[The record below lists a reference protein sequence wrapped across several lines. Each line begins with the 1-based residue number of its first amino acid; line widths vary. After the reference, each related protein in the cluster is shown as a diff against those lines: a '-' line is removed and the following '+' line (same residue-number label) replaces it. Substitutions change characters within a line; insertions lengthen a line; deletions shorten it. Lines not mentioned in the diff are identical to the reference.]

1 MRSVFSRCSP
11 RVLLCLLVLL
21 GCAKT
26 REALP
31 RPAPIVKQQHFAK
44 GEDALKLVAVM
55 PFYPNLSLT
64 RPRDDSEMSG
74 ADAADLLTRFFT
86 EAAAAAGI
94 ATVGAVDL
102 QIAFEAG
109 GSVTPRLDSRAA
121 AGVAARQFGATSV
134 VLGEVFR
141 FRDRIGERMGASRP
155 ASVSFQITLYE
166 APSGFKLWTA
176 RFDETQRPLTENLF
190 NARRYPGGG
199 SRWLTSTELAQW
211 GAKEMALALANRP

>member
-44 GEDALKLVAVM
+44 GENALKLVAVM
-55 PFYPNLSLT
+55 PFYPNLSIT
-64 RPRDDSEMSG
+64 RPQDDIERSG
-74 ADAADLLTRFFT
+74 AEAAELLTRFFT
-86 EAAAAAGI
+86 EAATAAGI
-94 ATVGAVDL
+94 PTVAAIDL
-102 QIAFEAG
+102 QIAFEADG
-109 GSVTPRLDSRAA
+109 VIAPRLDSIAA
-121 AGVAARQFGATSV
+121 ARLATKQFGATSV
-134 VLGEVFR
+134 LLGELFR

-155 ASVSFQITLYE
+155 ASVSFQVTLYE
-166 APSGFKLWTA
+166 APSAFKLWSA
-176 RFDETQRPLTENLF
+176 RFDETQRPLTDNIF

-199 SRWLTSTELAQW
+199 SRWLTATELAQW
-211 GAKEMALALANRP
+211 GAREIASALLNRP